1 MRTSLPVST
10 ISYNT
15 PDFLADALKRMQDN
29 GEISF
34 WAFISHRGEGG
45 DKDHIH
51 VYVEPSRLRSQDD
64 WKKQYFLEFDPEK
77 PDKPLSVTSWRKS
90 KWRDWYLYGLHD
102 KLYLLGKGE
111 CKEYAYTR
119 SDVVSSDDDEMQE
132 RVAECDVPQG
142 DATFLAV
149 SSCINAGLDWVDI
162 VRTGLIPT
170 RNLNQAEKLFA
181 LLSYKRHSESVSHDD
196 ELPVLTDSAGQGFCD
211 GLFD

>member
-15 PDFLADALKRMQDN
+15 PDFLADALKRMRDN

-34 WAFISHRGEGG
+34 WAFIAHHGEGG
-45 DKDHIH
+45 DKDHTH

-64 WKKQYFLEFDPEK
+64 WKNQYFLEFDPQK

-111 CKEYAYTR
+111 CKEYSYAL
-119 SDVVSSDDDEMQE
+119 SDFVSSDDDELRL
-132 RVAECDVPQG
+132 RVSECDVPQG
-142 DATFLAV
+142 DSTFVAV
-149 SSCINAGLDWVDI
+149 QSCIKAGLDWVDI

-170 RNLNQAEKLFA
+170 RNLNQAERLFV
-181 LLSYKRHSESVSHDD
+181 LLSYR
-196 ELPVLTDSAGQGFCD
+196 ELPKDDTDGFPYLTDSAGQGFCE
-211 GLFD
+211 GLFDC

>member
-10 ISYNT
+10 ISYNSV
-15 PDFLADALKRMQDN
+15 DFLVDALRCMQAN

-34 WAFISHRGEGG
+34 WSFIAHHGEGG

-64 WKKQYFLEFDPEK
+64 WKNQYFLEFDPQK

-111 CKEYAYTR
+111 CKEYSYTLA
-119 SDVVSSDDDEMQE
+119 DMVASDDDELRL
-132 RVAECDVPQG
+132 RVSECDVPQG
-142 DATFLAV
+142 DSTFVAV
-149 SSCINAGLDWVDI
+149 SSCIKAGLDWVDI

-170 RNLNQAEKLFA
+170 RNLNQAEKLFV
-181 LLSYKRHSESVSHDD
+181 LLSYKQPPKDD
-196 ELPVLTDSAGQGFCD
+196 SDDFPYLTDSAGQGFCD